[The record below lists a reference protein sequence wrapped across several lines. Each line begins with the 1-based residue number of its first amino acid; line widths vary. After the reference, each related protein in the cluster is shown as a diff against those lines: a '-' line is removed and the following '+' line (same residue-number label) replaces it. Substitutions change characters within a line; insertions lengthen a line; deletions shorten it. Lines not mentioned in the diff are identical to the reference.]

1 MFPVDFRQIKCDF
14 GGVGDGQSTLISCVF
29 SLFYKKINHWAYSSD
44 FILRVVVSTINYAVL
59 FQLLIDIVTFDAF
72 LM

>member
-14 GGVGDGQSTLISCVF
+14 GGVGDGQSTLIPCVF

-44 FILRVVVSTINYAVL
+44 FILRVVVSTINYAIL

-72 LM
+72 LT